1 MPDLATIVAAPKA
14 LLHDHLDG
22 GLRPATVID
31 LAAEYGYDDLP
42 TTDVDEL
49 SAWFRRGAD
58 RKSLEL
64 YLETFAHTFGVMQE
78 PDAIARVAS
87 ECAQDLAA
95 DGVVYAEVRM
105 APELCTDRGLTL
117 DEAVEAMLEGSGSD
131 RRSGRGGHPIVMK
144 LLVTAMRQAARSVE
158 VAECA
163 VRWRDAG
170 VVGFDIAGP
179 EAGYRPT
186 RHLDA
191 FDLVR
196 RENFH
201 ITIHAGESFGL
212 PSIWEALQFCGAE
225 RLGHGVRIVDDI
237 TVRDDG
243 SVQLGRLAAFV
254 RDRRVPLEMCP
265 SSNVHSGAAPS
276 IEEHPIDLL
285 RRLRFRVTLNTDNRL
300 MSGVSLSSEFAA
312 LDEAFGIGLG
322 EMEWLTI
329 NAMKSAFA
337 PFDERMR
344 IINEVVKPGYARL
357 RADEARVVT
366 AEAPGRPD
374 GAASA
379 THKCP
384 SASRMCGTRAMPR
397 MTAATTRRSPAGV
410 ASGRPVGDAKRF
422 HHAACRRRDHERA
435 TRRGATAERGLGQ
448 TGSRR
453 APGSTS
459 RPRRR
464 QSPWSE
470 STTEPVAGA
479 GRASHRRGRSRPDRP
494 TSARSTTTR
503 GS

>member
-31 LAAEYGYDDLP
+31 LASEYGYDDLP
-42 TTDVDEL
+42 TTDVEEL

-64 YLETFAHTFGVMQE
+64 YLETFVHTFGVMQE
-78 PDAIARVAS
+78 RDAITRVAA

-105 APELCTDRGLTL
+105 APELCTARGLTL
-117 DEAVEAMLEGSGSD
+117 DEAVEAMLDGFREGSAAAAAN
-131 RRSGRGGHPIVMK
+131 GHPITMR

-243 SVQLGRLAAFV
+243 SVELGRLAAFV

-276 IEEHPIDLL
+276 IEAHPIDLL

-312 LDEAFGIGLG
+312 LDAAFGIGLG

-337 PFDERMR
+337 PFDERIR

-357 RADEARVVT
+357 RADEVRVV
-366 AEAPGRPD
+366 
-374 GAASA
+374 SA
-379 THKCP
+379 
-384 SASRMCGTRAMPR
+384 G
-397 MTAATTRRSPAGV
+397 
-410 ASGRPVGDAKRF
+410 
-422 HHAACRRRDHERA
+422 
-435 TRRGATAERGLGQ
+435 
-448 TGSRR
+448 
-453 APGSTS
+453 
-459 RPRRR
+459 
-464 QSPWSE
+464 
-470 STTEPVAGA
+470 
-479 GRASHRRGRSRPDRP
+479 
-494 TSARSTTTR
+494 
-503 GS
+503 